1 MIKYKTI
8 IVSDIHL
15 GTKASKVNQ
24 VVRFLKLNPCELLVL
39 NGDIIDGWRLKK
51 RGKWRKKDTRFFK
64 TLLDLLSQYNTRVVY
79 LRGNH
84 DEFIEEIAPL
94 LVGNFEI
101 RRDLIL
107 ELPVTRKKYFILH
120 GDVFDSVTSR
130 ITWLS
135 RLGGT
140 GYEILLAYNKR
151 YNRRRIRKGLPYRSV
166 SQVWKDNVKIMVNYL
181 SKFEDRAHD
190 FAKMNHCHGIICG
203 HVHKP
208 ADKMLDGIHY
218 LNSGDWVESLSAL
231 VLGFD
236 EKWKIIHCSDPHDE
250 S

>member
-1 MIKYKTI
+1 MIKYKTL

-24 VVRFLKLNPCELLVL
+24 VVRFLKHNPCELLIL

-64 TLLDLLSQYNTRVVY
+64 TLLDLLGQYNTRVVY

-101 RRDLIL
+101 RRDMIL
-107 ELPVTRKKYFILH
+107 ELPQTNKKYFVLH

-151 YNRRRIRKGLPYRSV
+151 YNRRRIRKGLPYKSV
-166 SQVWKDNVKIMVNYL
+166 SQYWKDNVKIMVNYL

-190 FAKMNHCHGIICG
+190 FAKLHHCQGIICG

-231 VLGFD
+231 ALGFD
-236 EKWKIIHCSDPHDE
+236 EKWEIIHCKEPHNE